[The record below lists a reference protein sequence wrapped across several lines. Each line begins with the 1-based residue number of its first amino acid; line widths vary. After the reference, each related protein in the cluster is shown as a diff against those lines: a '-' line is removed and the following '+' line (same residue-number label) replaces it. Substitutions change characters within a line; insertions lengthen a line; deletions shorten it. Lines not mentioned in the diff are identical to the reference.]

1 LHLYVIRHAQ
11 TTMNIGQGGG
21 ANCELSEIGYWQANQ
36 IPSFFRDINVKAIY
50 CSPLKRAIL
59 TALPLSRFCNL
70 PIVLVPEMSEMFVEQ
85 WTDYR
90 DYAWQSCADLVSGYP
105 NVRFLH
111 THDENKQ
118 WWPVWPEEPSDVRA
132 RVRSFYDA
140 HIAPDLGTDEHIVVI
155 GHGQSTADLK
165 QIANP
170 GDTIPVYNAGIV
182 QFVMNAAGQ
191 CESAVVHT
199 GHLGSHV
206 SD

>member
-1 LHLYVIRHAQ
+1 MHLYVIRHGQ
-11 TTMNIGQGGG
+11 STMNIGQGGG
-21 ANCELSEIGYWQANQ
+21 ANCDLSEIGYWQAEQ
-36 IPSFFRDINVKAIY
+36 IPSFFQNIRIKAIY
-50 CSPLKRAIL
+50 SSPLRRAIHS
-59 TALPLSRFCNL
+59 ALPLSRFCGL
-70 PIVLVPEMSEMFVEQ
+70 PVILVPEMSEMFLEQ

-90 DYAWQSCADLVSGYP
+90 DYEWKSCSEIVSDYSD
-105 NVRFLH
+105 VRFLH
-111 THDENKQ
+111 THDANKP
-118 WWPVWPEEPSDVRA
+118 WWPVWPEIPSGVRA

-140 HIAPDLGTDEHIVVI
+140 HIAPDLDTDEHIVVF

-182 QFVMNAAGQ
+182 EFIMNSAGK

-199 GHLGSHV
+199 DHLGAHV